1 MIEYIII
8 ALLQGIFEWLPISS
22 SGQTMIISTNL
33 FGISPENAFSLA
45 IWLHLGTMF
54 AVLLKFRGD
63 FYGIIKSLIHR
74 STSVE
79 ELDIKKRNWLIFAT
93 IGT

>member
-8 ALLQGIFEWLPISS
+8 ALIQGIFEWLPISS
-22 SGQTMIISTNL
+22 SGQVMIVSTNF

-45 IWLHLGTMF
+45 IWLHLGTTI

-63 FYGIIKSLIHR
+63 YIRIIKTIIKSALY
-74 STSVE
+74 
-79 ELDIKKRNWLIFAT
+79 
-93 IGT
+93 